1 MKLFII
7 FACLSVGISVTQ
19 YGIYYFFPSISV
31 ILRSLFQLGQI
42 ILLLG
47 YFFLLVMYFWV
58 QRDRTRKEKQS
69 LRE

>member
-7 FACLSVGISVTQ
+7 FACLSVGISVEQ

-31 ILRSLFQLGQI
+31 ILRNWFQLGQI

-47 YFFLLVMYFWV
+47 YFFLLVMYFWL
-58 QRDRTRKEKQS
+58 QHDRTRKEKQT
-69 LRE
+69 LGE

>member
-7 FACLSVGISVTQ
+7 FACLSVGISV
-19 YGIYYFFPSISV
+19 
-31 ILRSLFQLGQI
+31 ILRSWFQLGQV

-69 LRE
+69 LGE

>member
-1 MKLFII
+1 MKIFII
-7 FACLSVGISVTQ
+7 FACLSVGVSVAQ
-19 YGIYYFFPSISV
+19 YGIYYFFPNISV
-31 ILRSLFQLGQI
+31 ILRSWFQLGQV

-58 QRDRTRKEKQS
+58 QHGSTRKGKQS

>member
-7 FACLSVGISVTQ
+7 FACLSVGISVAQ

-31 ILRSLFQLGQI
+31 ILRNWFQWGQI

-47 YFFLLVMYFWV
+47 YFFLLVMYFWL
-58 QRDRTRKEKQS
+58 QHDRTRKEKQT
-69 LRE
+69 LGE

>member
-7 FACLSVGISVTQ
+7 FACLSVGISV
-19 YGIYYFFPSISV
+19 
-31 ILRSLFQLGQI
+31 ILRSWFQLGQT

-58 QRDRTRKEKQS
+58 QRGRTRKEKQS
-69 LRE
+69 LGE